1 MAAGGSIYIDLILRD
16 ASYIQ
21 GTKRAKGATSDFE
34 AGIKSL
40 ARSMAPLLGGAG
52 FLAIANSALNSADAI
67 EKSAKALGLTAEQ
80 FQKFSYAAKLGGI
93 DSEVFTNAII
103 KLNNQIAA
111 GKLPYADTASA
122 ILGVSNQLK
131 GAKDGIERARIA
143 SEAFGSK
150 LGAKL
155 IPALG
160 GGADGLIKMGKEAE
174 ALGIVFDNKLTSQAE
189 NFKDQIEILGEVATK
204 NFQGAL
210 LKQFVG
216 DSKTIRDIYTD
227 PNFIAGVRG
236 LGEVFGAVAQA
247 MLAIGQILGAT
258 VKQVRAFVDAIV
270 DLGHEVGSNPALRN
284 FFGVGPVQNPN
295 VSFTKPN
302 SVTQVTHDPAAIDAA
317 LKAKGLPGIINE
329 VNIQL
334 VETNKAVEGITDKLA
349 GQTEILA
356 IQNDHYGENKNAIDS
371 IVQLKQIELDLA
383 KEGITL
389 SEKDKALIKEKLK
402 ALEIEKNLQDELQQ
416 AEKERLE
423 AQKKIQ
429 EEQEKQ
435 QQLLAESI
443 QNIKEDLA
451 DNFIDA
457 IKGAK
462 SLSQAFKD
470 VAASIAEAVTK
481 AQILKLLSGGDSGGG
496 DILGALFGGGGS
508 SFFDSIF
515 PSYDVGTPFVPQDQM
530 AQLHKGEM
538 VIPKIQADAIRKGQ
552 AGNNIVMNI
561 STPDAGSFMRSQSQ
575 VLAQTQQMLARAQRR
590 NN

>member
-1 MAAGGSIYIDLILRD
+1 MAAGGSIFIDLILRD
-16 ASYIQ
+16 AQYIA
-21 GTKRAKGATSDFE
+21 GTKRARGATSDFE

-40 ARSMAPLLGGAG
+40 ARSLAPLLGGAG
-52 FLAIANSALNSADAI
+52 FLAIANSALSSADAI

-160 GGADGLIKMGKEAE
+160 GGADGLIKMGEEAE
-174 ALGIVFDNKLTSQAE
+174 KLGLVFDNKLTSQAE

-227 PNFIAGVRG
+227 PNFIQGVRG

-247 MLAIGQILGAT
+247 MLAIGQILGAV
-258 VKQVRAFVDAIV
+258 VKQVRSFIDSIV
-270 DLGHEVGSNPALRN
+270 ELGNEAGKNPVLRN
-284 FFGVGPVQNPN
+284 FFGVGEVQNPN
-295 VSFTKPN
+295 VSFVKPQ
-302 SVTQVTHDPAAIDAA
+302 SVTQATVDPKAIDAA
-317 LKAKGLPGIINE
+317 LKAKGLPGILNE
-329 VNIQL
+329 ANIQL
-334 VETNKAVEGITDKLA
+334 VETNSAVDDILEKLA
-349 GQTEILA
+349 GQAEILA

-389 SEKDKALIKEKLK
+389 SEKDKNLIKQKLDALQVEKD
-402 ALEIEKNLQDELQQ
+402 LQDELQQ

-443 QNIKEDLA
+443 QNVKEELA
-451 DNFIDA
+451 DGLIDA

-462 SLSQAFKD
+462 SLGQAFKD

-481 AQILKLLSGGDSGGG
+481 AQILKLLSGSGSSGG
-496 DILGALFGGGGS
+496 DILSALFGGSGT

-515 PSYDVGTPFVPQDQM
+515 PSYDVGTPFVPQDQFAM
-530 AQLHKGEM
+530 LHKGEM

-561 STPDAGSFMRSQSQ
+561 QTQDAGSFLRSQSQ
-575 VLAQTQQMLARAQRR
+575 ILAQTQQMLARAQRR